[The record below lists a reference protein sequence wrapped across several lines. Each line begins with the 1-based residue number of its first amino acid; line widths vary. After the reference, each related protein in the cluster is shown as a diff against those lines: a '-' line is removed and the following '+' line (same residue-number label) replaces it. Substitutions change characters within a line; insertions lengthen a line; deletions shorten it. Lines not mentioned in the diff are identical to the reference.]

1 MTALIYIQ
9 IGGYA
14 FVAIATIAILV
25 VPNIFVAKNMHL
37 SRKRML
43 AHTDER
49 LRSTAEFINVHRG
62 E

>member
-1 MTALIYIQ
+1 MYIQ

-25 VPNIFVAKNMHL
+25 APNAVVAKEMHA

-43 AHTDER
+43 GHTDER
-49 LRSTAEFINVHRG
+49 LRSVAELVQVNVHY
-62 E
+62 